1 MITKS
6 DNAMCISIKEYYQ
19 NNDCTIFYSP
29 IVHKSILKCINACNN
44 SILLKVNN
52 DGLIDIHDLEEW
64 LDVCINKPFVVI
76 DYVSNEINTKQN
88 IDQIIKIIHLYNG
101 VVYLEYIGNKS
112 TISSGDINE
121 IEAETKN
128 A

>member
-1 MITKS
+1 MITES

-29 IVHKSILKCINACNN
+29 IVHQSILKCIDACNN
-44 SILLKVNN
+44 SIPLKVNN

-88 IDQIIKIIHLYNG
+88 IDQIMKITHSNNG
-101 VVYLEYIGNKS
+101 VVYFDCIGNKS
-112 TISSGDINE
+112 TISSGDI
-121 IEAETKN
+121 K
-128 A
+128 